1 MNPFAVVAE
10 RAAPRSSRVDVPA
23 RFVEFAERWCGIEW
37 EKYPA
42 QRLVAGCVYDGEPV
56 PDTELA
62 RLLFGP
68 GVTGVLDETL
78 RSTLVAAC
86 GRRSGKTYTLVSLR
100 LLHLMLVCDLSMI
113 RPGQRPVALVIA
125 PNKKLRQ
132 EAVNYALGAARAHD
146 AMSRMLILPK
156 GTSEDSAPS
165 EFAMRRPD
173 GAIVTFEGGVA
184 TEGGYGGRGR
194 ALVALAL
201 DESAFFRDKSAV
213 VNDEDI
219 LKAAKVAV
227 LPGGQVIVASS
238 TWAKRGVLWE
248 EFSANYGHPI
258 RGVAVRA
265 PTTVMNPA
273 EWIAKLVA
281 RERTKDPD
289 AARYEY
295 DAEFLDGGTALFF
308 DAALIA
314 ACTDPSLD
322 GGRMP
327 KPGEMVRAGADAGF
341 RSDSSALAVAHL
353 AGAMIL
359 IGELLEM
366 RPEPGKPLVPSEVVR
381 TFRDRCHAH
390 GASYLTADGHYRE
403 AIVEHLGTIG
413 FADAPAAPHEAFV
426 RCRTLM
432 REGRVRFPPNE
443 RLLRQLREVEARPL
457 PGGGMAIHMPRWRT
471 GGHGDL
477 AQALVLAVSSFGGEP
492 IAAPAPSWGS
502 PEWEAAEQEKRRR
515 ELEAKRDDRYTRA
528 PWKRRAR

>member
-10 RAAPRSSRVDVPA
+10 RAAPRSSRIDVPA
-23 RFVEFAERWCGIEW
+23 RFVDFLEW
-37 EKYPA
+37 LGVAPSEA
-42 QRLVAGCVYDGEPV
+42 QRVVCGVAYDGDDIPDTPLARRIFGRAGPVSAEERGIVAAVCGGRGGKSYVLVA
-56 PDTELA
+56 
-62 RLLFGP
+62 
-68 GVTGVLDETL
+68 
-78 RSTLVAAC
+78 
-86 GRRSGKTYTLVSLR
+86 LR
-100 LLHLMLVCDLSMI
+100 LLHGMLTRDLSSLA
-113 RPGQRPVALVIA
+113 PGQRAVSLVIA
-125 PNKKLRQ
+125 PRDSLRQ
-132 EAVNYALGAARAHD
+132 EVVNYVRGAIASHAGLRGLLLGGADDVGESVR
-146 AMSRMLILPK
+146 I
-156 GTSEDSAPS
+156 
-165 EFAMRRPD
+165 RRPD
-173 GAIVTFEGGVA
+173 GRLVTLEGGVA
-184 TEGGYGGRGR
+184 THGGYGGRGR
-194 ALVALAL
+194 SLTDVAL
-201 DESAFFRDKSAV
+201 DEVAFFRDASYR
-213 VNDEDI
+213 VNDRQIFE
-219 LKAAKVAV
+219 AASARV
-227 LPGGQVIVASS
+227 LPGGQAILAS
-238 TWAKRGVLWE
+238 TPWAEAGLLHEV
-248 EFSANYGHPI
+248 FTANHGK
-258 RGVAVRA
+258 A
-265 PTTVMNPA
+265 
-273 EWIAKLVA
+273 
-281 RERTKDPD
+281 
-289 AARYEY
+289 
-295 DAEFLDGGTALFF
+295 GGTALAFRATTEELNPSPWAKQIVERERRRDPENARREFDAHFMTGQTTVFF

-327 KPGEMVRAGADAGF
+327 KPGELVRAGADAGF

-353 AGAMIL
+353 SGMMIL

-528 PWKRRAR
+528 PWKRR